1 MMTGKTGTDGGCG
14 GAANQAGCSR
24 TGMPPAE
31 EIKRQS
37 EFFKAISD
45 PARVR
50 IIYALKD
57 GELCVCQLMELMDM
71 PQTVVSHHLKV
82 LKYAGIINDQ
92 RSGKWIYYSLVDSRA
107 LAVLDALG
115 TK

>member
-1 MMTGKTGTDGGCG
+1 
-14 GAANQAGCSR
+14 
-24 TGMPPAE
+24 MPPAE
-31 EIKRQS
+31 EIKKQS

-57 GELCVCQLMELMDM
+57 GELCVCQLMQIMDM

-92 RSGKWIYYSLVDSRA
+92 RAGKWIYYSLIDSRA
-107 LAVLDALG
+107 VSVLDAVSP
-115 TK
+115 K